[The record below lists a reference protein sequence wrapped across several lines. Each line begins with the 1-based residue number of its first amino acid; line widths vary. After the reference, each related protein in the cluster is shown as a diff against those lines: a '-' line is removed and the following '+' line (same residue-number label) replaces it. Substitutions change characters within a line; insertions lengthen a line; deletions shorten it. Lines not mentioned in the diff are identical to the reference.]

1 MRFAKPLAATVL
13 GMTLIGV
20 PFAGSALADSGYK
33 PAPTKHAAPAKPAK
47 PAKYN
52 SSVTSLRAS
61 VSPGEVKQG
70 GSYTVSILARG
81 AADGATATVTSP
93 QGRSY
98 SVTVTGQK
106 ASKTLTV
113 ASDAELGDKT
123 VTVTVGNK
131 TATAEFTVI
140 STKKHRNHK

>member
-1 MRFAKPLAATVL
+1 
-13 GMTLIGV
+13 MTLIGV

-33 PAPTKHAAPAKPAK
+33 PAPIKHAAPAK

-61 VSPGEVKQG
+61 VSPGQVKQG
-70 GSYTVSILARG
+70 GSYTVSIVARG
-81 AADGATATVTSP
+81 AADGATATVKSP

-98 SVTVTGQK
+98 SVTVTGQQ

-113 ASDAELGDKT
+113 ASNAELGDKT

-131 TATAEFTVI
+131 TVTAEFTVI